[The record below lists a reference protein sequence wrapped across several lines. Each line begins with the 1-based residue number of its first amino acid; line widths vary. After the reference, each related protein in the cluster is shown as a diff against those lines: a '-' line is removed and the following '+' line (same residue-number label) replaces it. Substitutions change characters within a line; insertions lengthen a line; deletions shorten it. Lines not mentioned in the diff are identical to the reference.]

1 MAALTVLCHTPLR
14 PEPFGLVLIEA
25 MAVGC
30 PVVAPRAGG
39 PADIVLDGTTGYL
52 VPPSDVGSFAD
63 RLCRLI
69 EDPGQAARM
78 GIAARERV
86 VDRYSSERFAS
97 RLAEMYSRVIPA

>member
-1 MAALTVLCHTPLR
+1 MAGSIFLGWRYQLDDIPEVMAALTVLCHTPLR

-52 VPPSDVGSFAD
+52 VPPSDAGRLLTGS
-63 RLCRLI
+63 
-69 EDPGQAARM
+69 
-78 GIAARERV
+78 V
-86 VDRYSSERFAS
+86 S
-97 RLAEMYSRVIPA
+97 